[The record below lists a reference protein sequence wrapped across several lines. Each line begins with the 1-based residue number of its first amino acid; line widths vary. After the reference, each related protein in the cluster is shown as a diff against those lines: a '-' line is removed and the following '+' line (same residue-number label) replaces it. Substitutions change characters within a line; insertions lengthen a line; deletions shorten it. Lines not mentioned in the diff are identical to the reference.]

1 MDPNFCLKSGP
12 ASDPNYGAATS
23 MCSGEHQGANDVGE
37 KCKSS
42 DSTHAHTHARTPAR
56 THARSARRHAR
67 ARAREKRKQVMEG
80 RESTQGDEVSA
91 TLGYCPTPGTTGT
104 RNKYARVPSTWR
116 AQHRSQ
122 GRRHWAELI
131 SRVQDNAFCF
141 EQLPAHAIRMP
152 RDWHAR
158 KWRLDSPALTAP

>member
-1 MDPNFCLKSGP
+1 MDRFPAPISGP
-12 ASDPNYGAATS
+12 PTR
-23 MCSGEHQGANDVGE
+23 CFQL
-37 KCKSS
+37 
-42 DSTHAHTHARTPAR
+42 STKEQPTWAKNINPPTVHGLTPTRARWHAHTHVV
-56 THARSARRHAR
+56 HADTRAHAH
-67 ARAREKRKQVMEG
+67 AKNENVIRKG
-80 RESTQGDEVSA
+80 RESTQGDELNA
-91 TLGYCPTPGTTGT
+91 TLGYCLTPGSART
-104 RNKYARVPSTWR
+104 RNKYARVRSTWR

-141 EQLPAHAIRMP
+141 EQLPPHAIRMP